1 MEKQFD
7 ILLKNRIIFKRFLD
21 QTPKEDLFRIPNG
34 FKNNIWWNIAHAM
47 VTQQLLIY
55 KLSGV
60 GFGIEE
66 ELIDKYRKGTVP
78 EALPSE
84 SEFSK
89 VSEYLIS
96 TVEQLQK
103 DYSEGLFTNF
113 EPYMTTPKVG
123 LETVEDAISFL
134 TFHDGIHLGAIL
146 ALQKALR
153 A

>member
-34 FKNNIWWNIAHAM
+34 FKNNIWWNIAHAT

-55 KLSGV
+55 KLSEV
-60 GFGIEE
+60 GYGIEE

-78 EALPSE
+78 YGVPSE
-84 SEFSK
+84 SEFNK
-89 VSEYLIS
+89 VAEYLIS

-113 EPYMTTPKVG
+113 ESYMTTPKVG
-123 LETVEDAISFL
+123 LETVEDAITFL

-146 ALQKALR
+146 AIQKALR
-153 A
+153 V

>member
-7 ILLKNRIIFKRFLD
+7 ILLKNRIIFKCFLD

-60 GFGIEE
+60 DFDIEE

-78 EALPSE
+78 DGVPSE
-84 SEFSK
+84 SEFNK
-89 VSEYLIS
+89 VSEYIIS
-96 TVEQLQK
+96 TVEQMQK
-103 DYSEGLFTNF
+103 DYAEGLFTNF
-113 EPYMTTPKVG
+113 ESYITTPKVG
-123 LETVEDAISFL
+123 LETVEDAIAFL

-146 ALQKALR
+146 AIQKVLR

>member
-34 FKNNIWWNIAHAM
+34 FKNNIWWNIAHTM

-55 KLSGV
+55 KLSRV

-66 ELIDKYRKGTVP
+66 ELIEKYRKGTVP
-78 EALPSE
+78 QVEPSE
-84 SEFSK
+84 SEFRK
-89 VSEYLIS
+89 VSEYLVS

-103 DYSEGLFTNF
+103 DYSEDLFTNF
-113 EPYMTTPKVG
+113 ESYMTTPKVG
-123 LETVEDAISFL
+123 LDTVEDAIAFL

-146 ALQKALR
+146 AIQKALR
-153 A
+153 V